1 MEWRGRRGS
10 GNIEDRR
17 GVRGTRGASI
27 GGVGGIGVI
36 AVVVIG
42 YFLGFDLTPLL
53 NDSQTQTQQTGAPV
67 EISDADKQ
75 AGQFVSVVLA
85 DTEDIWV
92 KVFKQQLRATYVPA
106 KLVLFKG
113 VTNSP
118 CGDASGATGPFYC
131 P

>member
-17 GVRGTRGASI
+17 GVRGTRRASI
-27 GGVGGIGVI
+27 GGVGGVGVI

-42 YFLGFDLTPLL
+42 YFLGIDLTPLL

-67 EISDADKQ
+67 EITEADKQ

-85 DTEDIWV
+85 DTEE
-92 KVFKQQLRATYVPA
+92 F
-106 KLVLFKG
+106 
-113 VTNSP
+113 
-118 CGDASGATGPFYC
+118 GATVSSSSWARPMCSQTGAV
-131 P
+131 